1 MNAREGQPLPP
12 SNEGPAMEA
21 VEIVIHPNEI
31 LRTVCDPVETFGDE
45 IGQIVQTMRATMV
58 AANGIGLAGPQIG
71 ITRRIALVGKFVM
84 INPEIVWRS
93 DVQTVLEEGCLSIP
107 GSRTRVLR
115 PSSVEVEYFDV
126 SGGKKKI
133 RLNDKMAK
141 CAQHELDHLN
151 GILIVDREF
160 AEAA

>member
-1 MNAREGQPLPP
+1 
-12 SNEGPAMEA
+12 MEA
-21 VEIVIHPNEI
+21 VEIVIHPNEL

-93 DVQTVLEEGCLSIP
+93 EAQTVLEEGCLSIP

>member
-1 MNAREGQPLPP
+1 
-12 SNEGPAMEA
+12 MEA

-45 IGQIVQTMRATMV
+45 IGQIIQRMRATMV

-93 DVQTVLEEGCLSIP
+93 EAQTVLEEGCLSIP